1 MALSITDA
9 DAYISANVLD
19 IEDWMDADTARK
31 QRLLNVANRTLVNR
45 YSNYVIPDNAVYE
58 FAARLSVLF
67 NDTNKMQQN
76 GVKQFSMKG
85 ISMAFDGKVSDDY
98 SVFIPANVLTMIG
111 EANGV
116 ILSARRIGRS
126 VR

>member
-9 DAYISANVLD
+9 DVYISANVLD
-19 IEDWMDADTARK
+19 IDDWMDADESRK

-67 NDTNKMQQN
+67 NDTNKMQQY

-116 ILSARRIGRS
+116 VLSARRIGRS

>member
-1 MALSITDA
+1 MALTIADA
-9 DAYISANVLD
+9 DVYISANVLD
-19 IEDWMDADTARK
+19 IDDWMDADAARK

-58 FAARLSVLF
+58 FAAKLSAIF
-67 NDTNKMQQN
+67 NDTNKLQQY

-85 ISMAFDGKVSDDY
+85 ISMSFDGKVSDDY
-98 SVFIPANVLTMIG
+98 SVFIPADVLTMIG

-116 ILSARRIGRS
+116 VLSARRVGRS